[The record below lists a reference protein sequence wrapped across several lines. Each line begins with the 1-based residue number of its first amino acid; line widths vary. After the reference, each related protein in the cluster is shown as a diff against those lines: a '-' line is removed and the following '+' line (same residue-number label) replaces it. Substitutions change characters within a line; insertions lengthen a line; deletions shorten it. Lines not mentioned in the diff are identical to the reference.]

1 MKMMIFL
8 IFAFLIIVYVYT
20 FVKIRKRRRANTKSA
35 VLEFNQK
42 YHGKKKTDIQN
53 TQLDLNYKKY
63 ITKYNS
69 SIDYI
74 NKDDLL
80 T

>member
-8 IFAFLIIVYVYT
+8 IFAFLIIVYIYT
-20 FVKIRKRRRANTKSA
+20 FVKIRKNRRRNAKST

-42 YHGKKKTDIQN
+42 YHNKKNQN
-53 TQLDLNYKKY
+53 KSEKQPDLNYKKY

-69 SIDYI
+69 SVDYI
-74 NKDDLL
+74 SKDDL
-80 T
+80 